1 MNAIFINSKN
11 AKTNDKHRF
20 RLNLTTSLNLK
31 IKVKNIAL
39 ANLSI
44 YYTWNNIKSS
54 LNNNKFKL
62 ISNVCTNKWNESFD
76 LPDGS
81 YNVEDIQIYVN
92 YIISKHE
99 TIDTKDLTVKI
110 SVNRVLNKIR
120 IELKRNY
127 EVKL

>member
-44 YYTWNNIKSS
+44 YYTWNNIRSS

-62 ISNVCTNKWNESFD
+62 ISNVSTNKWNESFD